1 MIITKSK
8 EYCTKIL
15 SGANCGKL
23 PFHNLSHT
31 QEVVE
36 HAAKIAKEVGLDT
49 EEIEPILIA
58 AWFHDTGHSET
69 YFGHEEVS
77 KELANE
83 YLTSEGYST
92 KKTKIVLSCIDA
104 TKMPQRPSNL
114 YAKIL
119 CDADLFHIGTE
130 LFFCKKLLLRREWE
144 LENIKTYSDWE
155 WHKMNLAFLKKHKF
169 KTSYGQTILESTKLE
184 NLEKVKNILRYY

>member
-1 MIITKSK
+1 MIITRAK
-8 EYCTKIL
+8 EYCIKIL
-15 SGANCGKL
+15 SSSNCKKL

-36 HAAKIAKEVGLDT
+36 HAALIAKETSIDS
-49 EEIEPILIA
+49 EETEPIIIA
-58 AWFHDTGHSET
+58 AWFHDTGHSKT

-83 YLTSEGYST
+83 YLTSVGYDT
-92 KKTKIVLSCIDA
+92 KKIKIVLSCIDA
-104 TKMPQRPSNL
+104 TKMPQHPSNL
-114 YAKIL
+114 HAKVL

-144 LENIKTYSDWE
+144 LEKIKTYSDKE
-155 WHKMNLAFLKKHKF
+155 WHKINLAFLEKHKF
-169 KTSYGQTILESTKLE
+169 KTDYGQTVLEDMKLK
-184 NLEKVKNILRYY
+184 NLEKVKTILSFY

>member
-1 MIITKSK
+1 MIIKKTK

-15 SGANCGKL
+15 ASSNCEKL
-23 PFHNLSHT
+23 PFHNLMHT

-36 HAAKIAKEVGLDT
+36 HAALIAKEIGLDSDQT
-49 EEIEPILIA
+49 EPIIIA
-58 AWFHDTGHSET
+58 AWFHDTGHSRT

-83 YLTSEGYST
+83 YLTSEGYDT
-92 KKTKIVLSCIDA
+92 KKIEMVLSCIDA
-104 TKMPQRPSNL
+104 TKMPQRPSNV
-114 YAKIL
+114 YAEVL

-144 LENIKTYSDWE
+144 LEKIKTYSDWE
-155 WHKMNLAFLKKHKF
+155 WHKTTLAFLKKHKF
-169 KTSYGQTILESTKLE
+169 KTSYGQTILENTKLK
-184 NLEKVKNILRYY
+184 NIEKVKNILRYY